1 MERDRNVQVDAAV
14 SANQLELAG
23 TSPETNAQ
31 FEAWLD
37 KLRPSQ
43 PINLPRSQA
52 NPVEHPPADFV
63 VECEEGTDCRIS
75 FEGVLH
81 LDGLLTGAIHS
92 EGGTLVAGL
101 GIIEGD
107 ISVGA
112 AFIEGSVTGNI
123 RATERVILHPGAKV
137 WGDVTSPALS
147 VRPGALFQGD
157 CILHE
162 GIARRLVAPNGE
174 RAGEFSDQMQG
185 LGGSLRTRATSG

>member
-1 MERDRNVQVDAAV
+1 MEKDHNAQVDAEV
-14 SANQLELAG
+14 SANQSELAG
-23 TSPETNAQ
+23 ASLDTSGQ
-31 FEAWLD
+31 FAAWLD
-37 KLRPSQ
+37 KLRPSE
-43 PINLPRSQA
+43 PIPPRSQA
-52 NPVEHPPADFV
+52 SPVEHPPADWV
-63 VECEEGTDCRIS
+63 VECEEGTNCQIS

-92 EGGTLVAGL
+92 EGGTLVGGL

-107 ISVGA
+107 ISVVA

-137 WGDVTSPALS
+137 WGDIISPALS

-162 GIARRLVAPNGE
+162 NIARRLVAPNGE
-174 RAGEFSDQMQG
+174 GSGEFTDQIQG
-185 LGGSLRTRATSG
+185 QFQRQF

>member
-1 MERDRNVQVDAAV
+1 MDKAPNVQVDAEV
-14 SANQLELAG
+14 SANQSEVAGNSLEAR
-23 TSPETNAQ
+23 AQ

-37 KLRPSQ
+37 ELRPSH
-43 PINLPRSQA
+43 PIKPPRSRA
-52 NPVEHPPADFV
+52 GPVEHPPADFV
-63 VECEEGTDCRIS
+63 VECEEGTHCQIS

-107 ISVGA
+107 ISVGGA

-137 WGDVTSPALS
+137 WGDIISPALS

-162 GIARRLVAPNGE
+162 SIPRRLVAPTGE
-174 RAGEFSDQMQG
+174 RASEFSDQIQG
-185 LGGSLRTRATSG
+185 QF